1 MKLRLI
7 LLLLSLLAFLSAS
20 TGGYLYYSSLKE
32 SAQKESERQT
42 STRAEMIRKNLS
54 SFLSENIKPVKT
66 MAGMKEFQDFLI
78 QRDSSSFDKAN
89 AMLDHFKAS
98 LNVDVCYLMDSK
110 GNTVASS
117 NRKDPDSFVGN
128 NFAFR
133 PYFKQAIKSIP
144 STYIALGTTSG
155 KRGAYY
161 SHPVYVEGQDSPAG
175 IVVIKVSIELIE
187 SELITTSG
195 EIALVTDP
203 QGIVFISNQKNWL
216 YHSIKKHSSKEISDI
231 AKSLQFGNGPWRWI
245 GLEIKGEKY
254 AEDTGGNK
262 YLIHRLSLYNYPGW
276 DVIYLYNLKEIS
288 KIFSS
293 PLLKI
298 IEPIIIVL
306 CVLVG
311 LTVFLLYKKASDELL
326 KRKAFERALQKSE
339 ERYRSIYHN
348 TPAMLHSI
356 DPDGCLVSVSD
367 NWLEIMGYERED
379 VIGQKLARFLTPDSK
394 SYAETAVFPEFFKT
408 GFCKDIPYRFV
419 KKNGDVIDVLLSA
432 IGDRDDEGNI
442 TRSLAV
448 SIDVTE
454 RIRAEKELKLAKE
467 ELSRYSKDLERQVRE
482 RTREINSILQY
493 TPSVV
498 YIKDTEGRYILVNSR
513 FEELFG
519 VQNDEVRG
527 KTDYDIFPKEAAEQF
542 RNNDLKVLSERRSC
556 QVEERV
562 HQKGDMHTYLSV
574 KFPLYDESGDI
585 VSVCGISTDITD
597 VKKAQDQLRRLSGSI
612 MANQEKERSAIA
624 RELHDELGQILTA
637 LNMDSVWLHEHLK
650 ETDAKAA
657 RRALTMCELID
668 KTIEE
673 VRSLAIRLRPGI
685 LDDLGLV
692 DALEWYTADF
702 ERRTGITC
710 VFEHANIPN
719 ISDNVAT
726 AAYRIA
732 QETLTNVAR
741 HASASRV
748 EVDLQEN
755 EGILSLST
763 VDNGIGFNV
772 SELSETEALG
782 LAGMRERA
790 VLVNGVL
797 NAQSQPGDG
806 TRVFFRVPIDG
817 QKRGVS

>member
-7 LLLLSLLAFLSAS
+7 LLVLSLLAFLSAS

-54 SFLSENIKPVKT
+54 SFLSESIKPVKT
-66 MAGMKEFQDFLI
+66 MSGMKEFRDLLI
-78 QRDSSSFDKAN
+78 RRDSSSFDKAN

-98 LNVDVCYLMDSK
+98 LDVDVCYLMNSI
-110 GNTVASS
+110 GNTIASS
-117 NRKDPDSFVGN
+117 NRNDPDSFVGN

-133 PYFKQAIKSIP
+133 PYFKQAIKGIP
-144 STYIALGTTSG
+144 STYMALGTTSG

-161 SHPVYVEGQDSPAG
+161 SHPVYAERQDSPAG
-175 IVVIKVSIELIE
+175 IVVIKASIELIE
-187 SELITTSG
+187 SELTTTSG

-203 QGIVFISNQKNWL
+203 QGVVFISNQKNWL

-231 AKSLQFGNGPWRWI
+231 TKSLQFGNGPWRWI
-245 GLEIKGEKY
+245 GLEIKGKKY
-254 AEDTGGNK
+254 AEDTEGNK
-262 YLIHRLSLYNYPGW
+262 YLIHRLGLYNYPGW
-276 DVIYLYNLKEIS
+276 DVIHLYNLKEIS

-306 CVLVG
+306 CILVG
-311 LTVFLLYKKASDELL
+311 LAVFLLYKKASDELL
-326 KRKAFERALQKSE
+326 KRKTFERALQKSE
-339 ERYRSIYHN
+339 VRYRSIYHN

-356 DPDGCLVSVSD
+356 DPNGCLISVSD

-379 VIGQKLARFLTPDSK
+379 VIGKKLTRFFTPDSK

-408 GFCKDIPYRFV
+408 GFCKDVPYRFV

-454 RIRAEKELKLAKE
+454 RIRAEKDLKLAKE
-467 ELSRYSKDLERQVRE
+467 ELSRYSKDLERQVRK

-498 YIKDTEGRYILVNSR
+498 YIKDNEGRYILVNSQ

-519 VQNDEVRG
+519 VQKDEVRG
-527 KTDYDIFPKEAAEQF
+527 KTDYDIFPKEEAKQF
-542 RNNDLKVLSERRSC
+542 RNNDLQVLSQRRSC
-556 QVEERV
+556 QVEEDV
-562 HQKGDMHTYLSV
+562 HQKDGIQTYLSV

-585 VSVCGISTDITD
+585 ISVCGISTDITD

-612 MANQEKERSAIA
+612 MANQEKERAAIA
-624 RELHDELGQILTA
+624 RELHDELGQVLTA
-637 LNMDSVWLHEHLK
+637 LNMDSAWLHDRLK
-650 ETDAKAA
+650 EIDSKAA
-657 RRALTMCELID
+657 QRALSMAELID
-668 KTIEE
+668 KTIDE
-673 VRSLAIRLRPGI
+673 VRSLAIRLRPGV

-692 DALEWYTADF
+692 DALEWYTAEF

-710 VFEHANIPN
+710 VFEHFNIPN
-719 ISDNVAT
+719 ISDNIAT

-732 QETLTNVAR
+732 QEALTNVAR
-741 HASASRV
+741 HASASRI
-748 EVDLQEN
+748 EVDLKEK
-755 EGILSLST
+755 EGILSLTT
-763 VDNGIGFNV
+763 VDNGMGFNA

-790 VLVNGVL
+790 VLVDGVL
-797 NAQSQPGDG
+797 NIQSQPGSG
-806 TRVFFRVPIDG
+806 TRVLFKVPIDG
-817 QKRGVS
+817 KKGNKY

>member
-7 LLLLSLLAFLSAS
+7 LLVLSLLAFLSAS

-66 MAGMKEFQDFLI
+66 MAGMQEFQDFLI

-117 NRKDPDSFVGN
+117 NRNDPDSFVGN

-133 PYFKQAIKSIP
+133 PYFKQAIKSFP
-144 STYIALGTTSG
+144 STYMALGTTSG

-161 SHPVYVEGQDSPAG
+161 SHPVYVEGRDSPAG

-187 SELITTSG
+187 SELTTTSG
-195 EIALVTDP
+195 EIVLVTDP
-203 QGIVFISNQKNWL
+203 QGVVFISNQKNWL
-216 YHSIKKHSSKEISDI
+216 YNSIKKHSAKEISDI
-231 AKSLQFGNGPWRWI
+231 AKSLQFGNGPWEWI
-245 GLEIKGEKY
+245 GLEIKGKKY

-262 YLIHRLSLYNYPGW
+262 YLIHRLGLYNYPGW
-276 DVIYLYNLKEIS
+276 DVTHLYNLKEIS

-306 CVLVG
+306 CILVG
-311 LTVFLLYKKASDELL
+311 LAVFLLYKKASDELF

-356 DPDGCLVSVSD
+356 DPKGCLISVSD

-379 VIGQKLARFLTPDSK
+379 VIGQKLARFFTPDSK
-394 SYAETAVFPEFFKT
+394 TYAETAVFPEFFKT

-454 RIRAEKELKLAKE
+454 RIRAEKDLKLAKE

-498 YIKDTEGRYILVNSR
+498 YIKDEKGRYILVNSR

-527 KTDYDIFPKEAAEQF
+527 KTDYDIFSKEAAEQF

-562 HQKGDMHTYLSV
+562 HQKGDIHTYLSV

-702 ERRTGITC
+702 E
-710 VFEHANIPN
+710 
-719 ISDNVAT
+719 
-726 AAYRIA
+726 
-732 QETLTNVAR
+732 
-741 HASASRV
+741 
-748 EVDLQEN
+748 
-755 EGILSLST
+755 
-763 VDNGIGFNV
+763 
-772 SELSETEALG
+772 
-782 LAGMRERA
+782 
-790 VLVNGVL
+790 
-797 NAQSQPGDG
+797 
-806 TRVFFRVPIDG
+806 
-817 QKRGVS
+817 

>member
-1 MKLRLI
+1 V
-7 LLLLSLLAFLSAS
+7 
-20 TGGYLYYSSLKE
+20 GGQE
-32 SAQKESERQT
+32 
-42 STRAEMIRKNLS
+42 
-54 SFLSENIKPVKT
+54 
-66 MAGMKEFQDFLI
+66 
-78 QRDSSSFDKAN
+78 
-89 AMLDHFKAS
+89 
-98 LNVDVCYLMDSK
+98 
-110 GNTVASS
+110 
-117 NRKDPDSFVGN
+117 
-128 NFAFR
+128 
-133 PYFKQAIKSIP
+133 
-144 STYIALGTTSG
+144 
-155 KRGAYY
+155 
-161 SHPVYVEGQDSPAG
+161 SPAG
-175 IVVIKVSIELIE
+175 IVVIKASIELIE
-187 SELITTSG
+187 SELTTTSG

-231 AKSLQFGNGPWRWI
+231 TKSLQFGNGPWSWI

-262 YLIHRLSLYNYPGW
+262 YLIHRLDLYNYSGW
-276 DVIYLYNLKEIS
+276 DVIHLYNLKEIS

-311 LTVFLLYKKASDELL
+311 LAVFLLYKKASDELL
-326 KRKAFERALQKSE
+326 KRKTFERALQKSE

-356 DPDGCLVSVSD
+356 DPNGCLISVSN

-379 VIGQKLARFLTPDSK
+379 VIGQKLTRFFTPDSK

-408 GFCKDIPYRFV
+408 GFCKDVPYRFV

-432 IGDRDDEGNI
+432 IGDRDDKGNI

-454 RIRAEKELKLAKE
+454 RIRAEKDLKLTKE
-467 ELSRYSKDLERQVRE
+467 ALSRYSKDLERQVRK

-493 TPSVV
+493 TPSIV

-513 FEELFG
+513 FGELFG
-519 VQNDEVRG
+519 VQNNEVRG

-542 RNNDLKVLSERRSC
+542 RNNDLQVLSQRRSC
-556 QVEERV
+556 QVEEHVR
-562 HQKGDMHTYLSV
+562 QKDNIHTYLSV
-574 KFPLYDESGDI
+574 KFPLYDESNDI
-585 VSVCGISTDITD
+585 ISVCGISTDITD

-624 RELHDELGQILTA
+624 RELHDELGQVLTA
-637 LNMDSVWLHEHLK
+637 LNMDSVWLHERLK
-650 ETDAKAA
+650 ETDSKAA

-748 EVDLQEN
+748 EVDLKEN
-755 EGILSLST
+755 EGILSLT
-763 VDNGIGFNV
+763 TLDNGMGFNT
-772 SELSETEALG
+772 SELLETEALG

-797 NAQSQPGDG
+797 NIQSQPEDG
-806 TRVFFRVPIDG
+806 TRVLFKVSIDG
-817 QKRGVS
+817 QKKRDL

>member
-117 NRKDPDSFVGN
+117 NRNDPDSFVGN

-493 TPSVV
+493 SPSVV
-498 YIKDTEGRYILVNSR
+498 YIKDKKGRYVLVNSR

>member
-117 NRKDPDSFVGN
+117 NRNDPDSFVGN